1 MPRYNAAPPFY
12 RGAVLR
18 VTIVPAGLLYPID
31 GPLPRRRKYDLLSAV
46 QFVDTGTVHSESG
59 VQVYPFPTDLPAL
72 HNPCSSG
79 AGSYGTKDEGTPTV
93 VVNFGGFT
101 AYLPISCT
109 TRGIGDDA
117 AFVNRARVAFAAKES
132 YAVELQLSR
141 DYAVIGNPHLTQGG
155 LTALGAGAVTPYE
168 ALALIENSIA
178 AETAIEGLIHAD
190 PATVTA
196 WAKDVLVVDDGGVLV
211 TVANGTRVVSGAGYV
226 GIHPA
231 DEAAPGTS
239 QAWVFATG
247 PVQVLRSEMYVIPET
262 IEEAVDRT
270 FNDVTYRA
278 ERNYVVDWDAAY
290 LAEVLADRSL

>member
-1 MPRYNAAPPFY
+1 M
-12 RGAVLR
+12 
-18 VTIVPAGLLYPID
+18 TIVPAGLLYPID
-31 GPLPRRRKYDLLSAV
+31 GPLPRRREYDLLSAV
-46 QFVDTGTVHSESG
+46 QFVDTGTVHSEAG

-72 HNPCSSG
+72 HNPCSD
-79 AGSYGTKDEGTPTV
+79 GSYGTKDEGTPTEV
-93 VVNFGGFT
+93 VQFGGFT

-155 LTALGAGAVTPYE
+155 ITPLGGGAVKPSE

-178 AETAIEGLIHAD
+178 ADTAIQGLIHAD

-196 WAKDVLVVDDGGVLV
+196 WSREFLVFHEGGELV
-211 TVANGTRVVSGAGYV
+211 TTNGTRVVAGAAYV

-247 PVQVLRSEMYVIPET
+247 PVQVLRSEVYVVPDT

-278 ERNYVVDWDAAY
+278 ERNYVVDWDTAY